1 MGMEMLRLCAVFL
14 IALTSNALAQ
24 TRTELKRSDLTGTSM
39 EVIVM
44 TVEFQPGE
52 TIARHTHHGEEAVYV
67 VQGATLVAAD
77 GKEIQFPT
85 GASIVNQ
92 RDVPHGGFK
101 IVGDK
106 SLKMLNVFVVDKGKP
121 LTEPAE

>member
-1 MGMEMLRLCAVFL
+1 MLRLCAVFL
-14 IALTSNALAQ
+14 IAFTSTALAQ
-24 TRTELKRSDLTGTSM
+24 TRTELKRSDLTGTKM
-39 EVIVM
+39 EVIVV

-52 TIARHTHHGEEAVYV
+52 TIVRHTHHGEEAVFV
-67 VQGATLVAAD
+67 LQGATLAAPD

-85 GASIVNQ
+85 GASIINP
-92 RDVPHGGFK
+92 RDAPHGGFK

-121 LTEPAE
+121 LTEPAQ

>member
-1 MGMEMLRLCAVFL
+1 MLRLCAALL
-14 IALTSNALAQ
+14 ITFTTTALAQ
-24 TRTELKRSDLTGTSM
+24 TRTELKRADLTGTNM

-44 TVEFQPGE
+44 MVEFQPGE

-67 VQGATLVAAD
+67 LQGATLVAAD

-101 IVGDK
+101 IAGDK
-106 SLKMLNVFVVDKGKP
+106 SLKLLNVFVVDKGKP
-121 LTEPAE
+121 LTEPAQ

>member
-1 MGMEMLRLCAVFL
+1 MLRLCAVFL
-14 IALTSNALAQ
+14 IAFTSTALAQ
-24 TRTELKRSDLTGTSM
+24 TRTELKRSDLTGTNM

-44 TVEFQPGE
+44 AVEFQPGE

-67 VQGATLVAAD
+67 LQGATLAGAD

-121 LTEPAE
+121 LTEPAQ